1 MAPYPMALEATHIVA
16 YQQNVQMLA
25 QQMKIPILDA
35 VTRIEGSGL
44 AMSVADYFEASEY
57 AEQEQRTRR
66 NAEMQIDAKRRFV
79 FHRKDIINSGY
90 IDKEDK
96 LRAAQDPTS
105 PLMTNRLAAV
115 RRGIHDRILGIKKK
129 GARFIVDQSEG
140 RGILG
145 KATEGAETPMTTVDL
160 PGSQTIVHGSTG
172 LTLAKLIEAKERLH
186 LADFGLE
193 DDDPLNALIS
203 PKQIT
208 DLINLAAATAGSL
221 NPFLQQQLVDGKP
234 TPLMGINWIPSN
246 RVPHTAATGSAVRM
260 IPIWSKK
267 NIPAAFWEDI
277 QGTMWNDTHA
287 DNKPFQKVW
296 ANLDA
301 TRHQDGG
308 VIVIQCSE

>member
-1 MAPYPMALEATHIVA
+1 MPDYPMALEATHIIA

-25 QQMKIPILDA
+25 QQMQIPILEA

-44 AMSVADYFEASEY
+44 AMSVADYFEPSEY
-57 AEQEQRTRR
+57 AEQEARTRR

-115 RRGIHDRILGIKKK
+115 RRGIHDRIVGIKKK
-129 GARFIVDQSEG
+129 GARFIVDPAEG

-145 KATEGAETPMTTVDL
+145 KATEGAETPISTVTL
-160 PGSQTIVHGSTG
+160 PGSQTIVHGSAG
-172 LTLAKLIEAKERLH
+172 LTLDKLIEAQERLN
-186 LADFGLE
+186 LADFGME
-193 DDDPLNALIS
+193 DDDPLYALIS

-208 DLINLAAATAGSL
+208 DLINLAAETEGAL
-221 NPFLQQQLVDGKP
+221 NPFMQQQLITGKP
-234 TPLMGINWIPSN
+234 TSLMGITWIRSN
-246 RVPHTAATGSAVRM
+246 RVPHTSATGDPVRM
-260 IPIWSKK
+260 VPVWSKK

-308 VIVIQCSE
+308 VIVIECSE